1 MLIKKM
7 EMDNLDYI
15 EDYFKNQ
22 PADEQ
27 KQQFE
32 QRILADDS
40 FAEEV
45 AFYLSANGI
54 IKDQLQ
60 QEKKQRFREIYQ
72 QQKEVSVKK
81 QPVKIMWRYAA
92 AACVAALIII
102 SSMLLFNKHAAPDK
116 LAANYIKENLQTL
129 SVTMGTNADSLQNGL
144 NLLNTGK
151 LPKALKQFESML
163 QYDAANTEAIKY
175 AGIACLRLD
184 NYDKA
189 LYYFKQLAART
200 GLYSNPGKFYQSLTL
215 LKRNNNGDE
224 AAAKQLLRE
233 VKENKLEGEQTA
245 AAWLEK
251 L

>member
-1 MLIKKM
+1 M

-15 EDYFKNQ
+15 DDYFKNQ

-32 QRILADDS
+32 QRIVSDDS

-45 AFYLSANGI
+45 AFYLSANNA

-60 QEKKQRFREIYQ
+60 QEKKERFREIYQ
-72 QQKEVSVKK
+72 KQKEVPIKK
-81 QPVKIMWRYAA
+81 QSVKIMWRYAA
-92 AACVAALIII
+92 AASVAALIFI

-116 LAANYIKENLQTL
+116 LASNYIKENLQTL

-151 LPKALKQFESML
+151 LREGVQLFESML
-163 QYDAANTEAIKY
+163 QHDAANTEAIKY
-175 AGIACLRLD
+175 AGIACLRVD

-189 LYYFKQLAART
+189 LYYFKQLAANT
-200 GLYSNPGKFYQSLTL
+200 GLYSNPGKFYQALTL
-215 LKRNNNGDE
+215 LKRNKNGDK
-224 AAAKQLLRE
+224 AAAKQLLQE
-233 VKENKLEGEQTA
+233 VKENKLEGVQTA
-245 AAWLEK
+245 SEWLEK